1 MKPKDHANLLGIFA
15 WIMSGWQLLLT
26 LFFGLYVLIM
36 GGVAAGMF
44 LDPKVNDPGGPIIMG
59 VMATIFGVFTLIGL
73 AGSVSNFLLGKR
85 LRSEF
90 PPTKRFVITAC
101 IINFASF
108 CTGGIFA
115 AALGASTEFFIAK
128 APKYSGSAA
137 CAAASART
145 ASAFCGFS
153 NAINRARICFPYMIS
168 YSRTISSRATCVLE
182 PASFRSAKVGQ
193 MISSAY

>member
-44 LDPKVNDPGGPIIMG
+44 LAPKVNDPGGPIIMG

-115 AALGASTEFFIAK
+115 AALGGYGLWFATSDIGKAFFSGYGDAEVPRGLPDEAYSTYD
-128 APKYSGSAA
+128 PSY
-137 CAAASART
+137 ARDP
-145 ASAFCGFS
+145 
-153 NAINRARICFPYMIS
+153 NRVDWR
-168 YSRTISSRATCVLE
+168 
-182 PASFRSAKVGQ
+182 
-193 MISSAY
+193 